1 MGLQELGGWEVS
13 HKESVEGTA
22 NITLNIFINLNFMK
36 KIGFVRSGI
45 KLPDS
50 SRNERAEF

>member
-1 MGLQELGGWEVS
+1 MGLQELGGWEDS

-36 KIGFVRSGI
+36 KMVFVRSGI

-50 SRNERAEF
+50 SRK

>member
-1 MGLQELGGWEVS
+1 MGLQELGGWEDS

-36 KIGFVRSGI
+36 KISFC
-45 KLPDS
+45 
-50 SRNERAEF
+50 